1 MPLLASQDLNVGN
14 VGEGSDNEA
23 EELSDENMLKHHRTR
38 VQYQQ
43 YKGYTVATV
52 AKLNV

>member
-1 MPLLASQDLNVGN
+1 
-14 VGEGSDNEA
+14 
-23 EELSDENMLKHHRTR
+23 MLKHHRTR

-52 AKLNV
+52 AKLNVWSSHNIVVVC